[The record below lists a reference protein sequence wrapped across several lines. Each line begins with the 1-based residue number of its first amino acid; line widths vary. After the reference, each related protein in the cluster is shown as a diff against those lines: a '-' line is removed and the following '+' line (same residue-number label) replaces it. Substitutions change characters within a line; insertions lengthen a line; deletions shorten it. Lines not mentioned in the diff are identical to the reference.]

1 MHLPLGCITQS
12 TNAVPFTDLFSWLH
26 VAHSSSRCVATPQTL
41 NIYEVAGSVGFEP
54 PTTYALCNNAGSSS

>member
-26 VAHSSSRCVATPQTL
+26 VARSSSRCVATPQTL
-41 NIYEVAGSVGFEP
+41 NILYEVAGSDGFEP
-54 PTTYALCNNAGSSS
+54 PTHVCPCGSFIT